1 MTKRRKFK
9 EKINKE
15 KKKGINK
22 KIDIE
27 TQREKEIDI
36 EVEIYNE
43 YN

>member
-9 EKINKE
+9 EKINKV